1 MKLSTSTGDFSGYA
15 RGGVAEKVKC
25 FKGTKFK
32 YINLEQSAS
41 DEYFEDSDGYRSLIE
56 KFAEAAE
63 YAGIKYVTAHAPCVN
78 AFEELTDE
86 HYQINVRALR
96 RSIEI
101 AGAIGIGTLVVH
113 ASTNPA
119 FDYPEFVRQNKRFYG
134 DLMADAEKYGVT
146 LLTENMHDMP
156 YISFSTGEEMR
167 AFLDELDHPLL
178 GACYD
183 TAHTN
188 LNERARGIGQYNNI
202 VALGHHLKGLHISD
216 NLGGTAHHHSWP
228 FAGIINFDEVM
239 LGLLD
244 VKYGG
249 YFNFEASYTLL
260 HQSNPPKRRRDFTY
274 GGERVTKLLNPS
286 IELKRKATD
295 LLFDIGEHILR
306 SYDCF
311 EE

>member
-63 YAGIKYVTAHAPCVN
+63 YAGIEYVTAHAPCVN

-86 HYQINVRALR
+86 HYQLNVRALR

-101 AGAIGIGTLVVH
+101 AGALGIETLVVH

-167 AFLDELDHPLL
+167 EFLDEFNHPLL

-188 LNERARGIGQYNNI
+188 LNERARAIGQYNNI
-202 VALGHHLKGLHISD
+202 VALGSHLKGLHISD
-216 NLGGTAHHHSWP
+216 NLGGTNHHHSWP
-228 FAGIINFDEVM
+228 FAGIINFDEVIQ
-239 LGLLD
+239 GLID
-244 VKYGG
+244 VRFKG

-260 HQSNPPKRRRDFTY
+260 HSTNPPKYRRPWVR
-274 GGERVTKLLNPS
+274 GEETVRRLQNPS
-286 IELKRKATD
+286 YELKFKAVD
-295 LLFDIGEHILR
+295 LLYDIGKYMLDAYGI
-306 SYDCF
+306 F